1 MARLLIVSPP
11 LHFEQHLRRSFQP
24 PLNLLYLYAYISSRG
39 HEVELLECASVDET
53 VAAILDRSP
62 DFVGIPLYY
71 ASLENTFAIVTRTRQ
86 RSPDIRM
93 IAGGP
98 CLTME
103 PERMMREG
111 GFDFGV
117 LGEGEETLHD
127 LLSSAPNE
135 EAWSAIKG
143 LVFMLNGELIVNQLR
158 QPIASLDALPF
169 LDFSVVDND
178 YYFSFQ
184 QKMGIPPTVFLNS
197 SRGCSFRCSYCCT
210 PVLWPGPVRR
220 YSPQRMIDEI
230 RFQLERFPDT
240 EIGFC
245 DDSFFS
251 DRNWLKE
258 FLRLVK
264 PLSIKFQC
272 IGRADHLTP
281 AIIGELVDSGLTY
294 IAFGVETGNSSR
306 QKRLHKNL
314 DLAKLVATMK
324 ELSRYQVK
332 TKCFFMLGFPDETI
346 EEIAETI
353 NLAVTLKRLGMNF
366 FSIFPVTLYP
376 GTELARQFP
385 TSHFQC
391 GLDAHLPE
399 IIRDHLEIS
408 QADQEKLDSSFNALL
423 TQRQMVEVV
432 SFAWEKIEKAETV
445 SADELQHLI
454 NRTEPQRSAPVAT
467 GPHQEK

>member
-1 MARLLIVSPP
+1 MGKLLIISPP
-11 LHFEQHLRRSFQP
+11 LHFELHLRRSFQP

-39 HEVELLECASVDET
+39 HEVELLESTSVDEA
-53 VAAILDRSP
+53 VEAIIDRSP

-71 ASLENTFAIVTRTRQ
+71 ASLDNSFAIVSRARQ
-86 RSPDIRM
+86 RAPHARM

-111 GFDFGV
+111 GFDFGIM
-117 LGEGEETLHD
+117 GEGEETLHD
-127 LLSSAPNE
+127 LLSAPADA
-135 EAWSAIKG
+135 EAWATING
-143 LVFMLNGELIVNQLR
+143 LVFMFENQPTVNPPR
-158 QPIASLDALPF
+158 MPIADLDALPF

-184 QKMGIPPTVFLNS
+184 QKMGIPRTIFLNS

-220 YSPQRMIDEI
+220 YSPQRMIEEI
-230 RFQLERFPDT
+230 KFQLGRYPDA

-251 DRNWLKE
+251 DRAWLSE
-258 FLRLVK
+258 FLDLVK
-264 PLSIKFQC
+264 PLSIQFQC

-281 AIIGELVDSGLTY
+281 AMIKELVEAGLTY
-294 IAFGVETGNSSR
+294 IAFGVETGNVQR
-306 QKRLHKNL
+306 QKQLRKNL
-314 DLAKLVATMK
+314 DLASLSAIMR
-324 ELSRYQVK
+324 ELAKYPVK

-346 EEIAETI
+346 EEMAETI

-366 FSIFPVTLYP
+366 FSIFPVTVYP
-376 GTELARQFP
+376 GTELAKQFP
-385 TSHFQC
+385 TESFQL

-399 IIRDHLEIS
+399 IIRDHLDIGHTNG
-408 QADQEKLDSSFNALL
+408 ALLDSPFNSLL
-423 TQRQMVEVV
+423 TQRQMVEIV
-432 SFAWEKIEKAETV
+432 SCAWKKVERAETV
-445 SADELQHLI
+445 SVEELDQLI
-454 NRTEPQRSAPVAT
+454 KTTATTEHRHA
-467 GPHQEK
+467 